1 MSVQLRTDAARPDA
15 QPPGRHALR
24 PSLLAVSHGTNS
36 ADGREAIA
44 GLVAAVASALPSVHV
59 SSSFVDVQQP
69 DLDTGLDAIGG
80 SAQSVVVPLLLS
92 AGYHVH
98 VDIARSLHGRASE
111 SVQLAKALGPD
122 DALVQI
128 LASRLAAAGL
138 APGDS
143 IVLAAAGSSDH
154 RAVRDCLEMGRR
166 LGALLGRPVTVGFLS
181 AAVPRLD
188 GAIETARQLHP
199 GRRVVVGSYVL
210 APGYFADLAAAAGG
224 DVTSEPL
231 LIAGS
236 RPPGQLVDLVVER
249 YRVAR
254 AV

>member
-1 MSVQLRTDAARPDA
+1 MTMDAAVTAVSRP
-15 QPPGRHALR
+15 RHALR

-36 ADGREAIA
+36 EEGREAIA
-44 GLVAAVASALPSVHV
+44 GLIAAVAHALPSVSV
-59 SSSFVDVQQP
+59 ESSFVDVQQP
-69 DLDTGLDAIGG
+69 DLEAGLDAIGP
-80 SAQSVVVPLLLS
+80 SAGAVVVPLLLS

-98 VDIARSLHGRASE
+98 VDIARSLADRLNE
-111 SVQLAKALGPD
+111 SVQLASALGPD

-199 GRRVVVGSYVL
+199 GQRVMVGSYLL

-231 LIAGS
+231 LGAGR
-236 RPPGQLVDLVVER
+236 RPPAQLVDLVVAR
-249 YRVAR
+249 YRAAR
-254 AV
+254 AA